1 MSIEDDL
8 LEQGVWPVCG
18 LDEAG
23 RGPLAGPVVAAAVV
37 LPPGDSLRSIVKDSK
52 KLSPRKRQ
60 DIFERIKRHP
70 GVTIGVGAVGPD
82 IIDKLNILEA
92 TFLAMKRAV
101 DALQIDVEYA
111 LVDGNMTPRLDC
123 KSIPVVKGDSSEPS
137 ISAASIVAKV
147 IRDGYML
154 AMDSLYPGYDFASH
168 KGYPTPMHFR
178 AHFRAIRTLGACPLH
193 RKTFKGVCL

>member
-111 LVDGNMTPRLDC
+111 LVDGSMAPRLDC

-168 KGYPTPMHFR
+168 KGYPTPT
-178 AHFRAIRTLGACPLH
+178 HFRAIRTLGACPLH

>member
-111 LVDGNMTPRLDC
+111 LVDGNIAPRLDC

-178 AHFRAIRTLGACPLH
+178 AIRTLGACPLH